1 MIIIETR
8 PFERVR
14 DSYFTEDEFGEL
26 TYALF
31 HRPNLGAVIPGTGGV
46 RKLRW
51 RVRGRGKRSGIRVIY
66 YVEFSNE
73 TIYLLTAFAKSET
86 ADLPRQVLHKMRQ
99 IIDNDQKE

>member
-14 DSYFTEDEFGEL
+14 DSYFTVDEFAEL
-26 TYALF
+26 TYTLF

-51 RVRGRGKRSGIRVIY
+51 RLQGRGKRSGVRVIY

-73 TIYLLTAFAKSET
+73 TIYLLTAYAKGEI
-86 ADLPRQVLHKMRQ
+86 ADLPRKVLQNMRR
-99 IIDNDQKE
+99 IIENGQKD